1 VSEKEKE
8 KTKETKETKETKK
21 TARPGYLEVILIA
34 LIVAAAAVAGYDR
47 FFAQKIKVIDLK
59 GYIRTQK
66 ALLAAGEINK
76 DQLRT
81 NLDKVD
87 QALNRAAADPH
98 HIILLKDVVLK
109 NGDEIS
115 IK

>member
-1 VSEKEKE
+1 MSEKEKE
-8 KTKETKETKETKK
+8 KSKEIKK
-21 TARPGYLEVILIA
+21 TVGPGYLEVILIA

-66 ALLAAGEINK
+66 ALLTAGEITK
-76 DQLRT
+76 DQLQV
-81 NLDKVD
+81 NLDKID
-87 QALNRAAADPH
+87 QAVDRAAEDPH
-98 HIILLKDVVLK
+98 HIILLKEIVLK